1 MRAAEQD
8 RDDVAAA
15 RATWRT
21 DPDAGVGGVAPE
33 RLVFLDGCGVLTNLA
48 CLHGRAPRGQRALG
62 TAPAGRWERVTV
74 LGALGVDGIMAAMSV
89 EAATDAAVFTAYLD
103 AVLLPKLREV
113 RPDAVL
119 VMDNLAAHKTPAV
132 RAALEASGFAH
143 RYLPSYSPDL
153 NPIEPSWAKLK
164 GKLRQAAA
172 RTLRIHRRQTYTQTA
187 LEEGVQR
194 EQEAI
199 GGVDE
204 VEEAEDDADGQRRR
218 PALDGPLLPP
228 RRPQAQK
235 TAEGG
240 ARGQTTG

>member
-1 MRAAEQD
+1 M
-8 RDDVAAA
+8 AAA

-33 RLVFLDGCGVLTNLA
+33 RLVFLDECGVLTNMA

-103 AVLLPKLREV
+103 EVLLPKLRGV

-153 NPIEPSWAKLK
+153 NPIEPSWAKL
-164 GKLRQAAA
+164 GQAERQAAPS
-172 RTLRIHRRQTYTQTA
+172 RSPH
-187 LEEGVQR
+187 G
-194 EQEAI
+194 
-199 GGVDE
+199 
-204 VEEAEDDADGQRRR
+204 RR
-218 PALDGPLLPP
+218 PAQGTRTSTRRHHAPGRPRTPQDAHGYFRHSGYIAARPTRKPL
-228 RRPQAQK
+228 
-235 TAEGG
+235 
-240 ARGQTTG
+240 

>member
-1 MRAAEQD
+1 M
-8 RDDVAAA
+8 AAA

-33 RLVFLDGCGVLTNLA
+33 RLVFLDECGVLTNMA

-103 AVLLPKLREV
+103 EVLLPKLREV

-153 NPIEPSWAKLK
+153 NPIEPSWAKL
-164 GKLRQAAA
+164 GQAERQAAPS
-172 RTLRIHRRQTYTQTA
+172 RSPH
-187 LEEGVQR
+187 G
-194 EQEAI
+194 
-199 GGVDE
+199 
-204 VEEAEDDADGQRRR
+204 RR
-218 PALDGPLLPP
+218 PAKGTRTSTRRHHAPGRPRTPQDAHGYFRHSGYIAARPTRKPL
-228 RRPQAQK
+228 
-235 TAEGG
+235 
-240 ARGQTTG
+240 

>member
-1 MRAAEQD
+1 M
-8 RDDVAAA
+8 AAA

-33 RLVFLDGCGVLTNLA
+33 RLVFLDECGVLTNMA

-103 AVLLPKLREV
+103 EVLLPKLREV

-153 NPIEPSWAKLK
+153 NPIEPS
-164 GKLRQAAA
+164 
-172 RTLRIHRRQTYTQTA
+172 
-187 LEEGVQR
+187 
-194 EQEAI
+194 
-199 GGVDE
+199 
-204 VEEAEDDADGQRRR
+204 
-218 PALDGPLLPP
+218 
-228 RRPQAQK
+228 
-235 TAEGG
+235 
-240 ARGQTTG
+240 